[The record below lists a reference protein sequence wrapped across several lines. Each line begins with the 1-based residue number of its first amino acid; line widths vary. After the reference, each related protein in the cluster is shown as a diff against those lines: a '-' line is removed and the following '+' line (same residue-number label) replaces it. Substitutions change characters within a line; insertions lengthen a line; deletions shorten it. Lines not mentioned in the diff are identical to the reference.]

1 MIIPREVNNR
11 TTKKRI
17 VELCTN
23 DINDINRCKIKPG
36 ESGQKKKKKADLTWR
51 NPLRTKRLALDCS
64 AT

>member
-36 ESGQKKKKKADLTWR
+36 ESGQKKKKSRSDLEKSIKDEKVGTG
-51 NPLRTKRLALDCS
+51 L
-64 AT
+64 